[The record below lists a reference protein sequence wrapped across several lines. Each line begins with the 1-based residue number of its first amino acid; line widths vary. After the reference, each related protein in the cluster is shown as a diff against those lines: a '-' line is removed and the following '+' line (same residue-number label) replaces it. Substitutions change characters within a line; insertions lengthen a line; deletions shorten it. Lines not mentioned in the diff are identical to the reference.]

1 MANSV
6 KVKIYST
13 PSCIYCNM
21 VKDWFKENKIEYEE
35 FNVAED
41 EKKRKEMIEKT
52 GHMAVPVIEIGDE
65 IILGFDQKRLSE
77 LLKIK

>member
-1 MANSV
+1 MAKAI
-6 KVKIYST
+6 KVKIYTT

-21 VKDWFKENKIEYEE
+21 VKDWFKKNNIEYEE

-41 EKKRKEMIEKT
+41 EKRRKEMIEKT